1 MDAKQDLKQDITELE
16 VRLDSMSAGIVDCAQ
31 KPDEVFDFQSVTWQL
46 KEQVC
51 AIPDIFL
58 YVVVINPWQVVV
70 FVADGV
76 SVKLPPTAV
85 AYALKH
91 KSLLVIIDSH
101 VSCGAFGVVKYC
113 NKTVS
118 L

>member
-1 MDAKQDLKQDITELE
+1 MFVDAKQDRKQDITEPE
-16 VRLDSMSAGIVDCAQ
+16 VRLDSINVGMVDCAQ
-31 KPDEVFDFQSVTWQL
+31 NPEDVFDFQSLTWQL

-58 YVVVINPWQVVV
+58 YVELISPWHVVV
-70 FVADGV
+70 LVADGV

-91 KSLLVIIDSH
+91 KSLLVIMDSQ
-101 VSCGAFGVVKYC
+101 VS
-113 NKTVS
+113 
-118 L
+118 